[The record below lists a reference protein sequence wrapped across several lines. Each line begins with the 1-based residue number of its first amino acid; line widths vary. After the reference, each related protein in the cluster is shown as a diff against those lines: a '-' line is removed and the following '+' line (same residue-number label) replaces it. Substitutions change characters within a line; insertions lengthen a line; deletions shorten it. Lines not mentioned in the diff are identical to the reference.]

1 MATTT
6 SSVRDLT
13 PKFRDA
19 VRAAAAASGYDEARM
34 TQVMS
39 SLMLHTT
46 PPRTTFYLTAE
57 KIAASIGDLQRF
69 IASHERDYAEKHRS
83 TEQDRD
89 SIENEVALFMKA
101 CRDSIDAL
109 TRSIGAEE
117 KKEYG
122 RNWLQ
127 SLGRGSSN
135 ADLIAHQHG
144 MVLIL
149 SKRLQAIA
157 EGFDELRKTRYEEAI
172 SKKLQKRRI
181 DLHLLPS
188 RDNVPASVN
197 DMDGYSK
204 GWLKEEE
211 PQVLESRQQL
221 MDEETEALQR
231 ELEETMAMAEETERK
246 MIEVSQLNSI
256 FANYVLVQAKQIE
269 QIYLQAMKA
278 TEFME
283 KGNKELAKTQRRNS
297 SSRLYIIL
305 IFCVL
310 TTTLLFLDWYNG

>member
-1 MATTT
+1 MA

-13 PKFRDA
+13 QKYREA
-19 VRAAAAASGYDEARM
+19 VRAAAVANGYDEARLAK
-34 TQVMS
+34 VMAT
-39 SLMLHTT
+39 LMLYTT
-46 PPRTTFYLTAE
+46 SPRTTFYLTAE
-57 KIAASIGDLQRF
+57 KIAASIRDLQSF
-69 IASHERDYAEKHRS
+69 IASHERNYAEKHRS

-117 KKEYG
+117 KKEFG
-122 RNWLQ
+122 KKWLQ

-149 SKRLQAIA
+149 SKRLQTIA
-157 EGFDELRKTRYEEAI
+157 EGFDELRKARYEEANA
-172 SKKLQKRRI
+172 KKLQKRRM
-181 DLHLLPS
+181 DLHLLPPHETVQVS
-188 RDNVPASVN
+188 ATDN
-197 DMDGYSK
+197 DGYSRD
-204 GWLKEEE
+204 WLKEEK
-211 PQVLESRQQL
+211 PQLLESRQLL
-221 MDEETEALQR
+221 MDQETEALQR
-231 ELEETMAMAEETERK
+231 ELEETMAMAEDTERK

-283 KGNKELAKTQRRNS
+283 KGNKELAKTQQRNS

>member
-1 MATTT
+1 MA

-13 PKFRDA
+13 QKFREA
-19 VRAAAAASGYDEARM
+19 VRAAAAANGYDEARM
-34 TQVMS
+34 AKVMS

-57 KIAASIGDLQRF
+57 KIAASIRDLQKF
-69 IASHERDYAEKHRS
+69 IASHEKDYAEEHRS

-89 SIENEVALFMKA
+89 SIENEVALFVKA

-109 TRSIGAEE
+109 TKSIGAKE

-122 RNWLQ
+122 KNWLQ
-127 SLGRGSSN
+127 ALGRGSSN

-149 SKRLQAIA
+149 SNRLQTVTQ
-157 EGFDELRKTRYEEAI
+157 GFEELRKVRYEETLN
-172 SKKLQKRRI
+172 KKLHKRRKG
-181 DLHLLPS
+181 LELLPPPE
-188 RDNVPASVN
+188 NVPVSVTDN
-197 DMDGYSK
+197 DGYSK
-204 GWLKEEE
+204 DWLKEQE
-211 PQVLESRQQL
+211 PRLLESRQQL
-221 MDEETEALQR
+221 MDQETEALQR
-231 ELEETMAMAEETERK
+231 ELEENMRMTEETERK
-246 MIEVSQLNSI
+246 MIEVSQLNSL
-256 FANYVLVQAKQIE
+256 FGNYVLVQAKQIE

-278 TEFME
+278 TEHLE
-283 KGNKELAKTQRRNS
+283 KGNKELSKTQQRNS